1 MNKGKTGFARVV
13 AATMYSWRGFV
24 AAYKFEAAFRQ
35 ELVIAIIGIIL
46 ATFLCESGVEFLLLV
61 VPLLLIL
68 LAEMVNSAIE
78 SAIDR
83 FGGEQHELS
92 GRAKDMGSATVFV
105 ALSIA
110 TLCWVVI
117 LGEKFLLS

>member
-1 MNKGKTGFARVV
+1 LKKGKTGIDRIV
-13 AATMYSWRGFV
+13 AATIYSWKGFV

-35 ELVIAIIGIIL
+35 ELLIAIVGFVL
-46 ATFLCESGVEFLLLV
+46 AIFLSDNSTEFLLLV

-92 GRAKDMGSATVFV
+92 ARAKDMGSATVFV

-110 TLCWVVI
+110 TLSWVMI
-117 LGEKFLLS
+117 LGEKYLFS

>member
-1 MNKGKTGFARVV
+1 MDKGKTGIARIL
-13 AATMYSWRGFV
+13 AATIYSWKGFV
-24 AAYKFEAAFRQ
+24 AAFRFEAAFRQ
-35 ELVIAIIGIIL
+35 ELAIAIVGFVLAMLLADNGI
-46 ATFLCESGVEFLLLV
+46 EFLLLV

-92 GRAKDMGSATVFV
+92 ARAKDMGSATVFL

-117 LGEKFLLS
+117 LGEKYFFA

>member
-1 MNKGKTGFARVV
+1 MNKGKTGFARIV
-13 AATMYSWRGFV
+13 AATIYSWKGFV
-24 AAYKFEAAFRQ
+24 AAYKLEAAFRQ
-35 ELVIAIIGIIL
+35 ELVIAFVGIFL
-46 ATFLCESGVEFLLLV
+46 AIFLADNGIEFLLLV

-78 SAIDR
+78 ATIDR

-105 ALSIA
+105 ALAIA
-110 TLCWVVI
+110 TLAWVVI
-117 LGEKFLLS
+117 LGEKYFFS

>member
-1 MNKGKTGFARVV
+1 LNKGKTGIARIV
-13 AATMYSWRGFV
+13 AATFYSWKGFV

-35 ELVIAIIGIIL
+35 ELAITVVGFVLAIFLAENGI
-46 ATFLCESGVEFLLLV
+46 EFLLLV

-92 GRAKDMGSATVFV
+92 ARAKDMGSATVFV

-117 LGEKFLLS
+117 LGEKYFFS

>member
-1 MNKGKTGFARVV
+1 M
-13 AATMYSWRGFV
+13 AATFYSWKGFV

-35 ELVIAIIGIIL
+35 ELVIAIAGFVL
-46 ATFLCESGVEFLLLV
+46 AMFIAENAVEFLLLV

-68 LAEMVNSAIE
+68 LAEMINSAIE
-78 SAIDR
+78 ATIDR
-83 FGGEQHELS
+83 IGGEQHELS

-110 TLCWVVI
+110 TLTWVVI
-117 LGEKFLLS
+117 LGEKYFFS